1 LGSFKSVEKS
11 SKFFWKRKQ
20 PGKIDSPLNKKL
32 QEVKWGEFRIG
43 DLFEKLNLKF
53 LKDEFDK
60 ERDVSK
66 IRTDEFSLPLVNA
79 KDGDNGIM
87 YYGREQD
94 FETSTMTIDI
104 VNDGAVS
111 TGNVY
116 PQPQKTGVLY
126 NAYLI
131 KPNFQVNTNILHFFT
146 TSIFKSIKHKY
157 GYENKAGWE
166 KVKNENIQLPITST
180 GEIDFAFMEKF
191 ISELEE
197 ERISELSAYLEVTGL
212 KDYTLTTEEENA
224 LKDFEEMEWGEF
236 EIGDLFDFLTSKKRF
251 DANKVTILENG
262 NYPYIV
268 RTSLNN
274 GTKGYLNENE
284 EYLNSGNTI
293 SFGQDTATIFYQ
305 KEPYFTG
312 DKIKIVKAKD
322 DLFNAKNALY
332 FLTSM
337 NKSFQ
342 VYSWGSSSFNVD
354 ILSKEKMFLP
364 LQNNSLNY
372 PFMETFIS
380 AIQKLVIKDVVLY
393 ADKKINATKIITN
406 KP

>member
-1 LGSFKSVEKS
+1 MFEKIKVTALKLKTS
-11 SKFFWKRKQ
+11 ELPSEKTQDYDLPALTAGIQNQGLNNFVSRKNATILKNVISISANGANTGATFYQ
-20 PGKIDSPLNKKL
+20 SHDFTIL
-32 QEVKWGEFRIG
+32 QDAYAVKWKQNENLLT
-43 DLFEKLNLKF
+43 DNQYLFC
-53 LKDEFDK
+53 
-60 ERDVSK
+60 VGTISK
-66 IRTDEFSLPLVNA
+66 VI
-79 KDGDNGIM
+79 
-87 YYGREQD
+87 YG
-94 FETSTMTIDI
+94 
-104 VNDGAVS
+104 N
-111 TGNVY
+111 
-116 PQPQKTGVLY
+116 
-126 NAYLI
+126 
-131 KPNFQVNTNILHFFT
+131 
-146 TSIFKSIKHKY
+146 
-157 GYENKAGWE
+157 YEWTNKAGWE
-166 KVKNENIQLPITST
+166 KIKNENIQLPITST
-180 GEIDFAFMEKF
+180 GEINFAFMENF

-197 ERISELSAYLEVTGL
+197 ERISELNAYLEVTGL
-212 KDYTLTTEEENA
+212 KDYTLTPEEEKF
-224 LKDFEEMEWGEF
+224 LKDFEKMEWGEF
-236 EIGDLFDFLTSKKRF
+236 EIGELFDFLTSKKRF
-251 DANKVTILENG
+251 DANKVKILENG

-393 ADKKINATKIITN
+393 ADKKINATKSVIHIS
-406 KP
+406 

>member
-1 LGSFKSVEKS
+1 MKTSELPSEKTQDYDLPALTAGIQNQGLNNFVS
-11 SKFFWKRKQ
+11 RKNATILKNVISISANGANTGATFYQ
-20 PGKIDSPLNKKL
+20 SHDFTIL
-32 QEVKWGEFRIG
+32 QDAYAVKWKQNENLLT
-43 DLFEKLNLKF
+43 DNQYLFC
-53 LKDEFDK
+53 
-60 ERDVSK
+60 VGTISK
-66 IRTDEFSLPLVNA
+66 VI
-79 KDGDNGIM
+79 
-87 YYGREQD
+87 YG
-94 FETSTMTIDI
+94 
-104 VNDGAVS
+104 N
-111 TGNVY
+111 
-116 PQPQKTGVLY
+116 
-126 NAYLI
+126 
-131 KPNFQVNTNILHFFT
+131 
-146 TSIFKSIKHKY
+146 
-157 GYENKAGWE
+157 YEWTNKAGWE
-166 KVKNENIQLPITST
+166 KIKNENIQLPITST
-180 GEIDFAFMEKF
+180 GEINFAFMENF

-197 ERISELSAYLEVTGL
+197 ERISELNAYLEVTGL
-212 KDYTLTTEEENA
+212 KDYTLTPEEEKF
-224 LKDFEEMEWGEF
+224 LKDFEKMEWGEF
-236 EIGDLFDFLTSKKRF
+236 EIGELFDFLTSKKRF
-251 DANKVTILENG
+251 DANKVKILENG

-393 ADKKINATKIITN
+393 ADKKINATKNVIHIS
-406 KP
+406 

>member
-1 LGSFKSVEKS
+1 M
-11 SKFFWKRKQ
+11 
-20 PGKIDSPLNKKL
+20 
-32 QEVKWGEFRIG
+32 
-43 DLFEKLNLKF
+43 FEKINLRF
-53 LKDEFDK
+53 LKDKFDK
-60 ERDVSK
+60 EYDVSK
-66 IRTDEFSLPLVNA
+66 NKSNEFSLPLVNA
-79 KDGDNGIM
+79 KDVDNGIM
-87 YYGREQD
+87 YYGRPND
-94 FETSTMTIDI
+94 FESAEMTIDI

-116 PQPQKTGVLY
+116 SQPQKTGVLY

-131 KPNFQVNTNILHFFT
+131 KPTFEVNSKLLHFFT
-146 TSIFKSIKHKY
+146 TSIYKSIKLKY

-166 KVKNENIQLPITST
+166 KVKNEYIQLPITST
-180 GEIDFAFMEKF
+180 GEIDFDFMESF

-197 ERISELSAYLEVTGL
+197 ERISELNAYLDVTGL
-212 KDYTLTTEEENA
+212 KDYTLTKEEENA
-224 LKDFEEMEWGEF
+224 LQDFKGKKWGEF
-236 EIGDLFDFLTSKKRF
+236 EIGELFDFLTSKKRF
-251 DANKVTILENG
+251 DANKVNILKNG
-262 NYPYIV
+262 KYPYIV

-322 DLFNAKNALY
+322 DSFNAKNALY

-354 ILSKEKMFLP
+354 ILSKEKMILP
-364 LQNNSLNY
+364 TKNNSPDYSL
-372 PFMETFIS
+372 METFIS

-393 ADKKINATKIITN
+393 ADKKICATKDIIQKDN
-406 KP
+406 FK

>member
-1 LGSFKSVEKS
+1 MGSF
-11 SKFFWKRKQ
+11 FFVKKTGGCRQ
-20 PGKIDSPLNKKL
+20 PGKIDSPLNEKL
-32 QEVKWGEFRIG
+32 NSVKWGEFRLG
-43 DLFEKLNLKF
+43 DLFEIEGTKSLDSNAIDF
-53 LKDEFDK
+53 VETGINF
-60 ERDVSK
+60 
-66 IRTDEFSLPLVNA
+66 IGRTFEN
-79 KDGDNGIM
+79 NGIQGKILKRNFEPNEPFTITATVIGNYKYVKYQKEP
-87 YYGREQD
+87 YYCSQNINKLTPKKIICKWTEKIAYFFVANIQS
-94 FETSTMTIDI
+94 F
-104 VNDGAVS
+104 VS
-111 TGNVY
+111 
-116 PQPQKTGVLY
+116 LY
-126 NAYLI
+126 NG
-131 KPNFQVNTNILHFFT
+131 QQG
-146 TSIFKSIKHKY
+146 
-157 GYENKAGWE
+157 GYKLETIN
-166 KVKNENIQLPITST
+166 NHRIQLPITST

-191 ISELEE
+191 ISELN
-197 ERISELSAYLEVTGL
+197 AYLEVTGL
-212 KDYTLTTEEENA
+212 KDYTLTPEEENA
-224 LKDFEEMEWGEF
+224 LKDFEKMEWGEF

-251 DANKVTILENG
+251 DANKVKILENG

-393 ADKKINATKIITN
+393 ADKKINATKSITT

>member
-1 LGSFKSVEKS
+1 MK
-11 SKFFWKRKQ
+11 
-20 PGKIDSPLNKKL
+20 
-32 QEVKWGEFRIG
+32 
-43 DLFEKLNLKF
+43 
-53 LKDEFDK
+53 
-60 ERDVSK
+60 
-66 IRTDEFSLPLVNA
+66 
-79 KDGDNGIM
+79 
-87 YYGREQD
+87 
-94 FETSTMTIDI
+94 
-104 VNDGAVS
+104 
-111 TGNVY
+111 
-116 PQPQKTGVLY
+116 
-126 NAYLI
+126 
-131 KPNFQVNTNILHFFT
+131 
-146 TSIFKSIKHKY
+146 
-157 GYENKAGWE
+157 

-197 ERISELSAYLEVTGL
+197 ERISELNAYLEVTGL

-224 LKDFEEMEWGEF
+224 LKDFEKMEWGEF

-251 DANKVTILENG
+251 DANKVKILENG
-262 NYPYIV
+262 NFPYIV

-372 PFMETFIS
+372 TFMETFIS

-393 ADKKINATKIITN
+393 ADKKINATKSITT

>member
-1 LGSFKSVEKS
+1 MGSF
-11 SKFFWKRKQ
+11 FFVKETGGCRQ

-32 QEVKWGEFRIG
+32 QEVKWGEFRLG
-43 DLFEKLNLKF
+43 DLFEFKGIKQAKSQGN
-53 LKDEFDK
+53 
-60 ERDVSK
+60 
-66 IRTDEFSLPLVNA
+66 IPTDE
-79 KDGDNGIM
+79 NGIVYVVQSM
-87 YYGREQD
+87 SNNMVSRKVNRQYL
-94 FETSTMTIDI
+94 IDI
-104 VNDGAVS
+104 HEAPVEGNCIVLGVTLPAISYQPNEFGASQVITARAPFLNNKNSLFFVNIINKHMYQFS
-111 TGNVY
+111 YQN
-116 PQPQKTGVLY
+116 
-126 NAYLI
+126 
-131 KPNFQVNTNILHFFT
+131 KPGIE
-146 TSIFKSIKHKY
+146 IY
-157 GYENKAGWE
+157 
-166 KVKNENIQLPITST
+166 KNLNIQLPITST
-180 GEIDFAFMEKF
+180 GEIDSAFMEKF

-212 KDYTLTTEEENA
+212 KDYTLTPEEDESI
-224 LKDFEEMEWGEF
+224 KDFKEMEWGEF
-236 EIGDLFDFLTSKKRF
+236 EIGELFDFLTSKKRF
-251 DANKVTILENG
+251 DANKVNILENG

-393 ADKKINATKIITN
+393 ADKKINATKTITT

>member
-1 LGSFKSVEKS
+1 MGSF
-11 SKFFWKRKQ
+11 FFVKKTGGCRQ
-20 PGKIDSPLNKKL
+20 PGKIDSPLNEKL
-32 QEVKWGEFRIG
+32 NSVKWGEFRLG
-43 DLFEKLNLKF
+43 DLFEIETGSILKSNE
-53 LKDEFDK
+53 LITGDIPRISVK
-60 ERDVSK
+60 
-66 IRTDEFSLPLVNA
+66 TT
-79 KDGDNGIM
+79 DNGIIG
-87 YYGREQD
+87 YYN
-94 FETSTMTIDI
+94 TL
-104 VNDGAVS
+104 
-111 TGNVY
+111 
-116 PQPQKTGVLY
+116 K
-126 NAYLI
+126 
-131 KPNFQVNTNILHFFT
+131 NTNARHYSNFISVNFFGKVFYHPYT
-146 TSIFKSIKHKY
+146 ASLEMKVHVLKLKNKSFTSNTGIFIASSIQRVMEGKY
-157 GYENKAGWE
+157 SYGDQLSSTDLKTNDIF
-166 KVKNENIQLPITST
+166 IQLPITST

-212 KDYTLTTEEENA
+212 KDYTLTPEEENA

-236 EIGDLFDFLTSKKRF
+236 EIGELFDFLTSKKRF
-251 DANKVTILENG
+251 DANKVKILENG

-322 DLFNAKNALY
+322 DFFNAKNALY

-372 PFMETFIS
+372 PFMEIFIS

-406 KP
+406 NY

>member
-1 LGSFKSVEKS
+1 MFEIFHG
-11 SKFFWKRKQ
+11 KRLTKEDRI
-20 PGKIDSPLNKKL
+20 PGKIPFLTAGEKNQGVACYIGNKWEKHKNPISIDMFGNSFFHKGIFSGDDNIYFFVTDKITDNSKL
-32 QEVKWGEFRIG
+32 FIVNSI
-43 DLFEKLNLKF
+43 
-53 LKDEFDK
+53 
-60 ERDVSK
+60 
-66 IRTDEFSLPLVNA
+66 NA
-79 KDGDNGIM
+79 KTKNK
-87 YYGREQD
+87 YSYGKQFRQ
-94 FETSTMTIDI
+94 
-104 VNDGAVS
+104 N
-111 TGNVY
+111 
-116 PQPQKTGVLY
+116 
-126 NAYLI
+126 NADTL
-131 KPNFQVNTNILHFFT
+131 T
-146 TSIFKSIKHKY
+146 
-157 GYENKAGWE
+157 
-166 KVKNENIQLPITST
+166 IQLPITST
-180 GEIDFAFMEKF
+180 GKIDFAFMENF

-212 KDYTLTTEEENA
+212 KDYTLTPEEENA
-224 LKDFEEMEWGEF
+224 LKDFEKMEWGEF

-251 DANKVTILENG
+251 DANKVKIFENG
-262 NYPYIV
+262 NFPYIV

-364 LQNNSLNY
+364 LQNNSPNY
-372 PFMETFIS
+372 TFMETFIK
-380 AIQKLVIKDVVLY
+380 AVKKLVIKDVVLY
-393 ADKKINATKIITN
+393 ADKKSTQQKT
-406 KP
+406 

>member
-1 LGSFKSVEKS
+1 MFEIKNTLSFNTDKLVEGSDFDYITRTSLNQGILRETGFVNSENINESGCWSLGLLQMDFFYRKKHWYAGQFVRKVIP
-11 SKFFWKRKQ
+11 KFQLTENIILYF
-20 PGKIDSPLNKKL
+20 STLLNKQKSKL
-32 QEVKWGEFRIG
+32 LPVLVRNI
-43 DLFEKLNLKF
+43 DTTF
-53 LKDEFDK
+53 L
-60 ERDVSK
+60 
-66 IRTDEFSLPLVNA
+66 SLL
-79 KDGDNGIM
+79 
-87 YYGREQD
+87 
-94 FETSTMTIDI
+94 
-104 VNDGAVS
+104 
-111 TGNVY
+111 
-116 PQPQKTGVLY
+116 
-126 NAYLI
+126 
-131 KPNFQVNTNILHFFT
+131 
-146 TSIFKSIKHKY
+146 
-157 GYENKAGWE
+157 
-166 KVKNENIQLPITST
+166 IQLPITST
-180 GEIDFAFMEKF
+180 GEIDFAFMENF
-191 ISELEE
+191 INALEDECICELEE
-197 ERISELSAYLEVTGL
+197 ERISELNAYLEVTGL
-212 KDYTLTTEEENA
+212 KDYTLTPEEDESI
-224 LKDFEEMEWGEF
+224 KDFKEMEWGEF
-236 EIGDLFDFLTSKKRF
+236 EIGELFDFLTSKKRF
-251 DANKVTILENG
+251 DANKVNILENG

-322 DLFNAKNALY
+322 DFFNAKNALY

-393 ADKKINATKIITN
+393 ADKKINATKSITT

>member
-1 LGSFKSVEKS
+1 M
-11 SKFFWKRKQ
+11 
-20 PGKIDSPLNKKL
+20 
-32 QEVKWGEFRIG
+32 
-43 DLFEKLNLKF
+43 
-53 LKDEFDK
+53 
-60 ERDVSK
+60 DVSK

-87 YYGREQD
+87 YYGREND
-94 FETSTMTIDI
+94 FENATMTIDI

-116 PQPQKTGVLY
+116 SQPQKTGVLY
-126 NAYLI
+126 NAYLL
-131 KPNFQVNTNILHFFT
+131 KPNFQVNTEILHFFT
-146 TSIFKSIKHKY
+146 TSIYKSIKLKY

-166 KVKNENIQLPITST
+166 KVKNETIQLPITST
-180 GEIDFAFMEKF
+180 GEIDFNFMESF
-191 ISELEE
+191 IRELEE
-197 ERISELSAYLEVTGL
+197 ERIRELNAYLEVTGL
-212 KDYTLTTEEENA
+212 KDYTLTQEEEKS
-224 LKDFEEMEWGEF
+224 LKYFEEMEWGEF
-236 EIGDLFDFLTSKKRF
+236 EIGELFDFLTSKKRF

-312 DKIKIVKAKD
+312 HKIKIVKAKD
-322 DLFNAKNALY
+322 DSFNVKNALY

-342 VYSWGSSSFNVD
+342 VYSWGSSRFNVD

-364 LQNNSLNY
+364 LQNNLPDYSI
-372 PFMETFIS
+372 METFIS
-380 AIQKLVIKDVVLY
+380 AIQKLVIQDVVLY
-393 ADKKINATKIITN
+393 AENKIAATKGVIKEN
-406 KP
+406 VP

>member
-1 LGSFKSVEKS
+1 M
-11 SKFFWKRKQ
+11 
-20 PGKIDSPLNKKL
+20 
-32 QEVKWGEFRIG
+32 
-43 DLFEKLNLKF
+43 FEKLNLKF

-116 PQPQKTGVLY
+116 SQPQKTGVLY

-180 GEIDFAFMEKF
+180 GEIDFDFMESF

-197 ERISELSAYLEVTGL
+197 ERISELNAYLDVTGL
-212 KDYTLTTEEENA
+212 KDYTSTKEEENA
-224 LKDFEEMEWGEF
+224 LQDFSSLTWQEFRLEDLFEKVNLRYRKDKFDKENDVSKNKTEEFSLPLVNAKDGDNGIMYYGRPNDFESAEM
-236 EIGDLFDFLTSKKRF
+236 
-251 DANKVTILENG
+251 TIDIVNDGAISTG
-262 NYPYIV
+262 NVYSQPQKTGVLY
-268 RTSLNN
+268 NA
-274 GTKGYLNENE
+274 YL
-284 EYLNSGNTI
+284 
-293 SFGQDTATIFYQ
+293 
-305 KEPYFTG
+305 
-312 DKIKIVKAKD
+312 IKPK
-322 DLFNAKNALY
+322 
-332 FLTSM
+332 
-337 NKSFQ
+337 FQ
-342 VYSWGSSSFNVD
+342 VNTE
-354 ILSKEKMFLP
+354 ILHFFTTSIFKSIKLKYGYENKAGWEKVKNEYILLP
-364 LQNNSLNY
+364 TKNGEPNY
-372 PFMETFIS
+372 TFMETFIS

-393 ADKKINATKIITN
+393 ADKKICATKDVIQ
-406 KP
+406 KR

>member
-1 LGSFKSVEKS
+1 MGSF
-11 SKFFWKRKQ
+11 FFVKKTGGCRQ

-32 QEVKWGEFRIG
+32 QEVKWGEFRLG
-43 DLFEKLNLKF
+43 DLFEIETGSILKSNE
-53 LKDEFDK
+53 LITGDIPRISVK
-60 ERDVSK
+60 
-66 IRTDEFSLPLVNA
+66 TT
-79 KDGDNGIM
+79 DNGIIG
-87 YYGREQD
+87 YYN
-94 FETSTMTIDI
+94 TL
-104 VNDGAVS
+104 
-111 TGNVY
+111 
-116 PQPQKTGVLY
+116 K
-126 NAYLI
+126 
-131 KPNFQVNTNILHFFT
+131 NTNARHYSNFISVNFFGKVFYHPYT
-146 TSIFKSIKHKY
+146 ASLEMKVHVLKLKNKSFTSNTGIFIASSIQRVLEGKY
-157 GYENKAGWE
+157 SYGDQLSSTDLKTNDIF
-166 KVKNENIQLPITST
+166 IQLPITST

-212 KDYTLTTEEENA
+212 KDYTLTPEEENA

-236 EIGDLFDFLTSKKRF
+236 EIGELFHFLTSKKRF
-251 DANKVTILENG
+251 DANKVKILENG

-406 KP
+406 NY

>member
-1 LGSFKSVEKS
+1 M
-11 SKFFWKRKQ
+11 
-20 PGKIDSPLNKKL
+20 
-32 QEVKWGEFRIG
+32 
-43 DLFEKLNLKF
+43 FEKLNLKF

-79 KDGDNGIM
+79 RDGDNGIM

-116 PQPQKTGVLY
+116 SQPQKTGVLY

-197 ERISELSAYLEVTGL
+197 ERISELNAYLEVTGL

-236 EIGDLFDFLTSKKRF
+236 EIGELFDFLTSKKRF

-393 ADKKINATKIITN
+393 ADKKINAAKSITTK
-406 KP
+406 P

>member
-1 LGSFKSVEKS
+1 M
-11 SKFFWKRKQ
+11 
-20 PGKIDSPLNKKL
+20 
-32 QEVKWGEFRIG
+32 
-43 DLFEKLNLKF
+43 FEKLNLKF

-116 PQPQKTGVLY
+116 SQPQKTGVLY

-131 KPNFQVNTNILHFFT
+131 KPNVQVNTNILHFFT

-197 ERISELSAYLEVTGL
+197 ERISELNAYLEVTGL

-224 LKDFEEMEWGEF
+224 LKDFEKMEWGEF

-251 DANKVTILENG
+251 DANKVKILENG

-393 ADKKINATKIITN
+393 ADKKNNATKIITS